1 MNISDA
7 INEYKK
13 NIIESEELN
22 ESLFTKKNKEEW
34 IKALHNRAKRL
45 TLLYDRDS
53 TLLDYVEKEIN
64 RIDGKEMDDAFNAL
78 YDLYLDGF
86 DDAPLMIL
94 VLKRMEEYYSKAK
107 DYEKMIV
114 SYSIHAYESHEYIS
128 RLDPTVPLNIDL
140 YQAIL
145 DLKDHYKEIER
156 PRVRWNFF
164 VAYFNIIV
172 ASEFL
177 TGVSPDRVYQYLL
190 DAEALFESSDVQ
202 ELDKDNQEIVDTI
215 EEIRQGFLVYSER
228 YPILSKKIQDAIYER
243 ALVYKKDNIY
253 DIPKMPYLAINRCLY
268 ERGEINKPTINK
280 SRDI

>member
-1 MNISDA
+1 MENYIMSISDA

-34 IKALHNRAKRL
+34 IKALHKRAKRL

-64 RIDGKEMDDAFNAL
+64 RVDGKEMDDAFNAL

-128 RLDPTVPLNIDL
+128 RLDPTVPLNID
-140 YQAIL
+140 
-145 DLKDHYKEIER
+145 
-156 PRVRWNFF
+156 
-164 VAYFNIIV
+164 
-172 ASEFL
+172 
-177 TGVSPDRVYQYLL
+177 
-190 DAEALFESSDVQ
+190 
-202 ELDKDNQEIVDTI
+202 
-215 EEIRQGFLVYSER
+215 
-228 YPILSKKIQDAIYER
+228 
-243 ALVYKKDNIY
+243 
-253 DIPKMPYLAINRCLY
+253 
-268 ERGEINKPTINK
+268 
-280 SRDI
+280 